1 MLNFS
6 IKIHNNRVKPDARKA
21 RASYPGRYV
30 LKDNRMK
37 LIATLFFLFPVL
49 VYADTTTY
57 SCNYTTYSDQEGNH
71 KVEKKFELNFIVD
84 KAAGKSYVLGNN
96 GSTEIKLLESSDQLA
111 FIEVTSTG
119 NIMTTAIDSK
129 LNSVHSRNSVMF
141 GEMLPSRYYGKC
153 EVK

>member
-1 MLNFS
+1 
-6 IKIHNNRVKPDARKA
+6 
-21 RASYPGRYV
+21 
-30 LKDNRMK
+30 MK
-37 LIATLFFLFPVL
+37 LIATLLFLLPVL

-57 SCNYTTYSDQEGNH
+57 SCNYTTYSNPKGNH

-84 KAAGKSYVLGNN
+84 KTAGKSYLLGNN
-96 GSTEIKLLESSDQLA
+96 GSAEVKLLESSDQLA
-111 FIEVTSTG
+111 FTATG

-141 GEMLPSRYYGKC
+141 GEMLPSQYYGKC